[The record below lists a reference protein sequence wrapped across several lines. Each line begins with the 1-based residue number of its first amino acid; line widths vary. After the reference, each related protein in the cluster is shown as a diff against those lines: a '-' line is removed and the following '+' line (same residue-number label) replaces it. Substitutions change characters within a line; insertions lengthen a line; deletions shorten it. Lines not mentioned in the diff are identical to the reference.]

1 MDEAIEK
8 IDKLLKDNGIYAD
21 VYHNN
26 KFPSCTV
33 TVFIEGD
40 WKHDHMFAK
49 HLLSTI
55 GYSEVREDIV
65 GNSDDDFYKSEHTF
79 MYASEDTVNALKE
92 MFKSKQ

>member
-33 TVFIEGD
+33 TVFVEGD
-40 WKHDHMFAK
+40 WKHDHLFVK